1 MIRARPPRHAHGFS
15 LIELMVV
22 LAIIGIV
29 SGGASLAIDGFRA
42 NDVDMASERLR
53 RTLEACADRAAV
65 RGHPIA
71 IEFSDDAYRFTRLDP
86 DGRWRALE
94 EPPLFMPRV
103 LPDQMQIVNLRRHL
117 RGSQQHAQRD
127 LRIEFGT
134 RAPSFELTMRTRKDT
149 IRLRG
154 DPNGRVSRIDGGATP
169 P

>member
-1 MIRARPPRHAHGFS
+1 MIRTCPPREARGFS
-15 LIELMVV
+15 LVELMVV

-29 SGGASLAIDGFRA
+29 TGGASLAIDGFRA

-65 RGHPIA
+65 RGRPIA
-71 IEFSDDAYRFTRLDP
+71 IEFSDDAYRFLRLDA

-94 EPPLFMPRV
+94 ETPLFVPRV
-103 LPDQMQIVNLRRHL
+103 LPDHLQIVGLQHHV
-117 RGSQQHAQRD
+117 RGPQPQAQRD
-127 LRIEFGT
+127 RRIEFGT
-134 RAPSFELTMRTRKDT
+134 RAPYFELTMRAHEAT

-154 DPNGRVSRIDGGATP
+154 DPSGRVSRIDGGAAP